1 MTRYQSVIL
10 ASCLLYGHAV
20 LADATAPGN
29 TATGQQWQPAVSLNN
44 TATPVSVPPAPV
56 DVPARPVE
64 GDVPPPQSGNS
75 QASQTSQA
83 ESATDI
89 ARAVT
94 LPLPPEDITQLRK
107 EYDDLQRHSAFNP
120 LTVVPRIRSLTVKL
134 TPGASLPMMQVL
146 PNYPGVINFTDQN
159 GAPWPVA
166 APPINGN
173 EKGFRVVYL
182 PDAPSIVV
190 QASRVY
196 DTGSVTVYLKGLAVP
211 VTISLASGSPSDKAA
226 SQFSDSRLD
235 LRIPQTQPGK
245 SRPVR
250 QAKEKVGLYDDT
262 LQAFLDGVPPNE
274 ARALRVKGDV
284 PATQAWQMGD
294 DLYLRSGAI
303 LRDEFEQTL
312 TAADGTHVW
321 KLPVTPYVMFSVQ
334 GNNVPLTID
343 LE

>member
-146 PNYPGVINFTDQN
+146 PNYPGV
-159 GAPWPVA
+159 
-166 APPINGN
+166 
-173 EKGFRVVYL
+173 
-182 PDAPSIVV
+182 
-190 QASRVY
+190 
-196 DTGSVTVYLKGLAVP
+196 
-211 VTISLASGSPSDKAA
+211 
-226 SQFSDSRLD
+226 
-235 LRIPQTQPGK
+235 
-245 SRPVR
+245 
-250 QAKEKVGLYDDT
+250 
-262 LQAFLDGVPPNE
+262 
-274 ARALRVKGDV
+274 
-284 PATQAWQMGD
+284 
-294 DLYLRSGAI
+294 
-303 LRDEFEQTL
+303 
-312 TAADGTHVW
+312 
-321 KLPVTPYVMFSVQ
+321 
-334 GNNVPLTID
+334 
-343 LE
+343 

>member
-1 MTRYQSVIL
+1 MTRYPSVIL

-20 LADATAPGN
+20 LADTAAPGN

-44 TATPVSVPPAPV
+44 TATPVSGTPAPV

-75 QASQTSQA
+75 QASQASQA

-173 EKGFRVVYL
+173 EKGFRVV
-182 PDAPSIVV
+182 
-190 QASRVY
+190 
-196 DTGSVTVYLKGLAVP
+196 
-211 VTISLASGSPSDKAA
+211 
-226 SQFSDSRLD
+226 
-235 LRIPQTQPGK
+235 
-245 SRPVR
+245 
-250 QAKEKVGLYDDT
+250 
-262 LQAFLDGVPPNE
+262 
-274 ARALRVKGDV
+274 
-284 PATQAWQMGD
+284 
-294 DLYLRSGAI
+294 
-303 LRDEFEQTL
+303 
-312 TAADGTHVW
+312 
-321 KLPVTPYVMFSVQ
+321 
-334 GNNVPLTID
+334 
-343 LE
+343 